1 MAYQLINAIV
11 QQIQPELT
19 AAEAHGMAAGMLCG
33 NRRTTCK
40 AWLSEAF
47 QDADATPITDDGAL
61 LANFFEETRRLLD
74 SDNFEFDLF
83 LPAEAETSLS
93 GQIAA
98 LKNWCNGFLVG
109 LGMTIAS
116 ADCSP
121 EAKEILKDITECTR
135 LDTESEGDEDEAAF
149 VEVNEYLRAAV
160 ILLKHEFSNPPE
172 LTLH

>member
-1 MAYQLINAIV
+1 MAYQYINAIV
-11 QQIQPELT
+11 QHMQPELT
-19 AAEAHGMAAGMLCG
+19 AAEAHGIAAGMLCG
-33 NRRTTCK
+33 NRRTASN

-47 QDADATPITDDGAL
+47 QGADPANTDDGAL
-61 LANFFEETRRLLD
+61 LTNLFEETRRLLD

-83 LPAEAETSLS
+83 LPAETEASLS

-98 LKNWCNGFLVG
+98 LKNWCNGFLLG
-109 LGMTIAS
+109 LGITLPS

-121 EAKEILKDITECTR
+121 EAREILKDIAECTR
-135 LDTESEGDEDEAAF
+135 LDTDSQSDEDEAAF

-160 ILLKHEFSNPPE
+160 ILLKDEFSHSPK